1 MKHPAVPV
9 LLILVVLVSVGC
21 NASAS
26 PDETGSSTWASTPAP
41 GEPTL
46 DELRQALD
54 RFRDV
59 NVALAEG
66 YVPDPDNHCV
76 TAVDVGLPAEA
87 GAMGVHYLRMDLLQI
102 TAVEPRVDGMATH
115 TDFLTPSV
123 LLYEPQADGSMELVG
138 VENLAFTAAWRA
150 AGHTSPPSFHGVAY
164 DYMADDPATELD
176 EAHAFEPHYDRHVWI
191 FRENPKGVFEQF
203 NPAVT
208 CAHHHGGAHN
218 GG

>member
-1 MKHPAVPV
+1 MKRIV
-9 LLILVVLVSVGC
+9 LLVPLALVVFLSVGC
-21 NASAS
+21 NAA
-26 PDETGSSTWASTPAP
+26 PPPPETGSSTQAATPAP

-66 YVPDPDNHCV
+66 YVPDPANHCV
-76 TAVDVGLPAEA
+76 TAEEVGLPAEA

-102 TAVEPRVDGMATH
+102 TAVEPRVDGTTTH
-115 TDFLTPSV
+115 TDFLAPSV

-138 VENLAFTAAWRA
+138 VENLAFAAAWDA
-150 AGHTSPPSFHGVAY
+150 AGHRAPPSFHGVAY
-164 DYMADDPATELD
+164 DYMADDPTTELD
-176 EAHAFEPHYDRHVWI
+176 EAHDFMPHYDRHVWI
-191 FRENPKGVFEQF
+191 FRENPNGVFEQF

-208 CAHHHGGAHN
+208 CRHHQGAMHH
-218 GG
+218 